1 MKNGKIHLYIFISD
15 TKSNASI
22 VLVDNDNVK
31 EVYSH
36 IDDYP
41 AGYASYDREIYTFLL
56 EDIKKKTGI
65 DVSNDKVATDRL
77 MEMSEKIR
85 KNFYSGTNM
94 LVDLPFVTADANGP
108 KHYSREL
115 TSTFVDQLTVESKRK
130 VIEMVKELFTD
141 NNTTISITD
150 IEEVTITG
158 EGSNIKSYKEAIMD
172 LVNSHTDT
180 KEVKSDKVW
189 NKTINEDSAI
199 VGMQFLKELCD
210 AYQTALSKE
219 KEKYEDD
226 KKRIYN
232 QNRSNLTAINN
243 RENTSVNELKKANSD
258 AIAAISARE
267 KESYTTYHNDLE
279 SFLKNNA
286 PKGFI
291 RKMIE
296 KVLSSQTGV
305 MERDAQTAYQQ
316 TQALREQLS
325 TALKAQREQQ
335 NLLHQEK
342 IKQANAAAELER
354 SRESVRYNEEMERLQ
369 DDFKRTTSEM
379 DQQFRK
385 TLNEVMSDSDIGA
398 YVKMVLSSIP
408 AFEGY
413 TCSTTIP
420 EYVYF
425 GDVTMEVARKTSI
438 HPEVSQMI
446 TGEVSRALDAT
457 TPGVITAKLPYC
469 QRLDDG
475 ISLFLNYSPSER
487 KMYQDQLR
495 MMLLKLFM
503 AFPAGKLEATMIDPL
518 ELGETF
524 ALFTKLGEEQSRIID
539 TKIWSQE
546 KDISEAI
553 NVLRQK
559 LETMTQAYG
568 NDKVTRLKKEP
579 IRVLAITDFPTGFT
593 QNALRD
599 LQAIVRKSASYGVC
613 VFIWA
618 NSEEIAKLQAS
629 QQSIFNEIKQ
639 MLHVATADSSG
650 SLKLETAKQDNVIL
664 HLDSMSKAQDH
675 THDIISTLTKG
686 IHTSQKKIERFEEM
700 YNGIEDPNNWFAE
713 NTIAELAIPIGI
725 KGASQIV
732 KMVVGKTE
740 GSTAH
745 HALIAGQTGA
755 GKSTLLHTII
765 MSTLLNYSPDEAQ
778 LYLIDFKEGVE
789 FKTYSKYNLPSIRLI
804 AIDCERE
811 FGLNILKELQKEMS
825 RRFDLFER
833 EAGCKEISDY
843 RKSTGK
849 KIPKLLLII
858 DEVQDLFR
866 EKSNDGIGSE
876 SEIIIAQLLEKGR
889 AAGIHIILA
898 SQTFN
903 QMSSVKGTLFAHSAI
918 RIAIKGSPE
927 SVNSVLGEGND
938 GAKQLADNDPGAAI
952 YNENSGIESANMVFQ
967 VAFLDKTNRATY
979 LNKLNALQNSEA
991 FAKKYKEKT
1000 RILLTN
1006 AEDDIFNVFNQLI
1019 INKKVTALDEDDTRY
1034 CLTIGDGFELKRKF
1048 KIGIAPRARQN
1059 MLMIGNDE
1067 KRAASLFYFSILS
1080 LLYGELGNEGVRKDN
1095 QLIHLIDLSV
1105 EDEYIEPSNTH
1116 FKHLESLFPKQ
1127 LKRVGMRD
1135 MDELISVTYD
1145 TLIRR
1150 MDGEESSDE
1159 RLFLMFFGIN
1169 RAHKL
1174 VSGNMYE
1181 DGDSGEMST
1190 ISKLAE
1196 IMKHGAKFGIN
1207 CIVWGENLGA
1217 TSKVMGENIE
1227 RDFAQRIVFSTDN
1240 ATMEQLVMEQNGNA
1254 LRPTTAVY
1262 MNVDDDVKNTH
1273 FRPYE
1278 IPAKVWVEKIA
1289 KTYRDFE

>member
-1 MKNGKIHLYIFISD
+1 M
-15 TKSNASI
+15 SNEKM
-22 VLVDNDNVK
+22 V
-31 EVYSH
+31 
-36 IDDYP
+36 
-41 AGYASYDREIYTFLL
+41 
-56 EDIKKKTGI
+56 
-65 DVSNDKVATDRL
+65 VSNPQSQGEQTQNWSSWKNWNAAT
-77 MEMSEKIR
+77 
-85 KNFYSGTNM
+85 
-94 LVDLPFVTADANGP
+94 
-108 KHYSREL
+108 
-115 TSTFVDQLTVESKRK
+115 
-130 VIEMVKELFTD
+130 
-141 NNTTISITD
+141 
-150 IEEVTITG
+150 
-158 EGSNIKSYKEAIMD
+158 
-172 LVNSHTDT
+172 
-180 KEVKSDKVW
+180 
-189 NKTINEDSAI
+189 NEHSAV
-199 VGMQFLKELCD
+199 VGMQFLKEFCA
-210 AYQTALSKE
+210 AYQAALTKA

-232 QNRSNLTAINN
+232 QNRSNLTSINN
-243 RENTSVNELKKANSD
+243 RENTTVNNLKKAHSD
-258 AIAAISARE
+258 AVATIMASE
-267 KESYTTYHNDLE
+267 KESYTAYYDDLE
-279 SFLKNNA
+279 AYLKNNA
-286 PKGFI
+286 PKGII
-291 RKMIE
+291 RKIIE
-296 KVLSSQTGV
+296 NMLSSQTRA
-305 MERDAQTAYQQ
+305 MESDAQAAYQQ
-316 TQALREQLS
+316 TLVLREQLS
-325 TALKAQREQQ
+325 NALKEQRKQQ
-335 NLLHQEK
+335 NLLLQEK
-342 IKQANAAAELER
+342 TKQANAAAELER
-354 SRESVRYNEEMERLQ
+354 SKESVRYNEEMERLQ
-369 DDFKRTTSEM
+369 SDFKRTTSEM
-379 DQQFRK
+379 EQQFRK
-385 TLNEVMSDSDIGA
+385 TLNEVMGDADIGA

-408 AFEGY
+408 SFEGY

-420 EYVYF
+420 EYVCF

-438 HPEVSQMI
+438 HPEVSQLI
-446 TGEVSRALDAT
+446 TDEVSRALDAS

-553 NVLRQK
+553 NILRQK

-568 NDKVTRLKKEP
+568 NDKTTRLKKESV
-579 IRVLAITDFPTGFT
+579 RVLAITDFPTGFS

-639 MLHVATADSSG
+639 MLHVATATGSG
-650 SLKLETAKQDNVIL
+650 ALKLETAKHDNVFL
-664 HLDSMSKAQDH
+664 HLDSMAKAQEH
-675 THDIISTLTKG
+675 THAIINTLIKG
-686 IHTSQKKIERFEEM
+686 IHHSQKIIVRFEDM
-700 YNGIEDPNNWFAE
+700 YDGIEDPNNWFAE
-713 NTIAELAIPIGI
+713 NTVGEFAIPIGI
-725 KGASQIV
+725 KGASIIV
-732 KMVVGKTE
+732 KMIVGKTD

-778 LYLIDFKEGVE
+778 LYLVDFKEGVE
-789 FKTYSKYNLPSIRLI
+789 FKTYSKLNLPSIRVV

-811 FGLNILKELQKEMS
+811 FGLNILKELQKEMK
-825 RRFDLFER
+825 RRYDLFKR
-833 EAGCKEISDY
+833 EADREEISDY
-843 RKSTGK
+843 RKVTGK
-849 KIPKLLLII
+849 KIPKILVVF
-858 DEVQDLFR
+858 DEVQELFR
-866 EKSNDGIGSE
+866 GASDDSISKECENILGE
-876 SEIIIAQLLEKGR
+876 LLTLGR

-898 SQTFN
+898 SQNFN
-903 QMSSVKGTLFAHSAI
+903 LISSIKPTLFAHAAI
-918 RIAIKGSPE
+918 RIAIKGSE
-927 SVNSVLGEGND
+927 DSASSVLGDSNP
-938 GAKQLADNDPGAAI
+938 GAKQLQDGATGAAV
-952 YNENSGIESANMVFQ
+952 YNDASGKESANVIFQ
-967 VAFLDKTNRATY
+967 VGYLEKDKRAEY
-979 LNKLNALQNSEA
+979 LSKLSAIQNSEA

-1019 INKKVTALDEDDTRY
+1019 INKKVTSLDEDDTRY
-1034 CLTIGDGFELKRKF
+1034 CLTIGDGFELNRKF

-1067 KRAASLFYFSILS
+1067 KCAASIFYFSILS
-1080 LLYGELGNEGVRKDN
+1080 LLYWELGNEDVRKDN
-1095 QLIHLIDLSV
+1095 QLIHLIDLAV

-1127 LKRVGMRD
+1127 IKRVGMRD

-1150 MDGEESSDE
+1150 MDGEEPSNE

-1190 ISKLAE
+1190 LSKLDE
-1196 IMKHGAKFGIN
+1196 IMKQGAKFGIN
-1207 CIVWGENLGA
+1207 CIVWGENLAA
-1217 TSKVMGENIE
+1217 TSKIMGTNIE

-1254 LRPTTAVY
+1254 LRSTTAVY

-1289 KTYRDFE
+1289 KTYREFE

>member
-1 MKNGKIHLYIFISD
+1 M
-15 TKSNASI
+15 SNEMM
-22 VLVDNDNVK
+22 V
-31 EVYSH
+31 
-36 IDDYP
+36 
-41 AGYASYDREIYTFLL
+41 
-56 EDIKKKTGI
+56 
-65 DVSNDKVATDRL
+65 VSNPQSQDEQAQNWSSWRGWKD
-77 MEMSEKIR
+77 S
-85 KNFYSGTNM
+85 
-94 LVDLPFVTADANGP
+94 
-108 KHYSREL
+108 
-115 TSTFVDQLTVESKRK
+115 
-130 VIEMVKELFTD
+130 
-141 NNTTISITD
+141 
-150 IEEVTITG
+150 
-158 EGSNIKSYKEAIMD
+158 
-172 LVNSHTDT
+172 
-180 KEVKSDKVW
+180 
-189 NKTINEDSAI
+189 INEDSAV
-199 VGMQFLKELCD
+199 VGMQFLKELCA
-210 AYQTALSKE
+210 AYQAALTKE

-232 QNRSNLTAINN
+232 QNRSNLTSINN
-243 RENTSVNELKKANSD
+243 RENTTVNDLKKSHGD
-258 AIAAISARE
+258 AMSAISARE
-267 KESYTTYHNDLE
+267 KKSYTAYYDDLE
-279 SFLKNNA
+279 SYLKNNVS
-286 PKGFI
+286 KGFI
-291 RKMIE
+291 RKVIE
-296 KVLSSQTGV
+296 KMLASQTDA
-305 MERDAQTAYQQ
+305 MEGNAQAAYQQ
-316 TQALREQLS
+316 TLALREQLY
-325 TALKAQREQQ
+325 TALQAQREQQ

-342 IKQANAAAELER
+342 TKQANAAADLER
-354 SRESVRYNEEMERLQ
+354 SKESVRYNEEMEKLQ
-369 DDFKRTTSEM
+369 SDFKRTTFEM
-379 DQQFRK
+379 EQQFRK
-385 TLNEVMSDSDIGA
+385 ALNEVMSDTDIGA
-398 YVKMVLSSIP
+398 YVERVLSSIP
-408 AFEGY
+408 SFEGY

-420 EYVYF
+420 EYVCF
-425 GDVTMEVARKTSI
+425 GDVIMEVARKTSI
-438 HPEVSQMI
+438 YPEVVQLI
-446 TGEVSRALDAT
+446 TGEVGRALDT
-457 TPGVITAKLPYC
+457 STPGVITAKLPYC
-469 QRLDDG
+469 QRLEDG
-475 ISLFLNYSPSER
+475 ISLFLNYSSSER

-524 ALFTKLGEEQSRIID
+524 ALFTKLGEEKSRIID

-546 KDISEAI
+546 KDISETI
-553 NVLRQK
+553 NILRRK
-559 LETMTQAYG
+559 LETMTQSYG
-568 NDKVTRLKKEP
+568 NDKTTRLKKEP

-618 NSEEIAKLQAS
+618 NSEEIAKLQSS

-639 MLHVATADSSG
+639 MLHVATAIDG
-650 SLKLETAKQDNVIL
+650 GYLKFETTIYENVFL
-664 HLDSMSKAQDH
+664 QLDSMSKAQEH
-675 THDIISTLTKG
+675 IHAIIDTLAKG
-686 IHTSQKKIERFEEM
+686 IHISQKKIERFEEM
-700 YNGIEDPNNWFAE
+700 YNGIEDPNNWFTE
-713 NTIAELAIPIGI
+713 NTISEFAIPIGI

-740 GSTAH
+740 GITAH

-789 FKTYSKYNLPSIRLI
+789 FKTYAKYNLPSIRLI

-825 RRFDLFER
+825 RRYDLFER

-903 QMSSVKGTLFAHSAI
+903 QMSSVKGTLFENSAI

-927 SVNSVLGEGND
+927 SVNSVLGGGND
-938 GAKQLADNDPGAAI
+938 GAKLLKDDDPGAAI
-952 YNENSGIESANMVFQ
+952 YNENSGTESANMVFQ
-967 VAFLDKTNRATY
+967 IAFLDRNNRATY
-979 LNKLNALQNSEA
+979 LNKLSAIQNSEA

-1019 INKKVTALDEDDTRY
+1019 INKKVTTLDEDVTRY
-1034 CLTIGDGFELKRKF
+1034 CLTIGDGFELNRKF
-1048 KIGIAPRARQN
+1048 KIGISPHARQN

-1067 KRAASLFYFSILS
+1067 KRAASIFYFSILS
-1080 LLYGELGNEGVRKDN
+1080 LLYGELGNENVRKDN
-1095 QLIHLIDLSV
+1095 QLIHLIDLAV

-1116 FKHLESLFPKQ
+1116 FKHIESLFPKQ
-1127 LKRVGMRD
+1127 VKRVGMRD
-1135 MDELISVTYD
+1135 MDELIGVTYD

-1150 MDGEESSDE
+1150 MDGGESSDE

-1174 VSGNMYE
+1174 VSGNLYE

-1190 ISKLAE
+1190 LSRLAE
-1196 IMKHGAKFGIN
+1196 IMKYGAKFGIN
-1207 CIVWGENLGA
+1207 CIVWGENLAA
-1217 TSKVMGENIE
+1217 TSKVMGANIE

-1240 ATMEQLVMEQNGNA
+1240 ATMEQLVMEQNGAA

-1262 MNVDDDVKNTH
+1262 KNVDDDVKNTH

-1289 KTYRDFE
+1289 ETYREFEKVGGVLR

>member
-1 MKNGKIHLYIFISD
+1 MSNELMIASNPQSQGDQVKNWSSW
-15 TKSNASI
+15 KSWNASI
-22 VLVDNDNVK
+22 NQ
-31 EVYSH
+31 H
-36 IDDYP
+36 
-41 AGYASYDREIYTFLL
+41 
-56 EDIKKKTGI
+56 
-65 DVSNDKVATDRL
+65 
-77 MEMSEKIR
+77 
-85 KNFYSGTNM
+85 
-94 LVDLPFVTADANGP
+94 
-108 KHYSREL
+108 
-115 TSTFVDQLTVESKRK
+115 
-130 VIEMVKELFTD
+130 
-141 NNTTISITD
+141 
-150 IEEVTITG
+150 
-158 EGSNIKSYKEAIMD
+158 
-172 LVNSHTDT
+172 
-180 KEVKSDKVW
+180 
-189 NKTINEDSAI
+189 SAV
-199 VGMQFLKELCD
+199 VGMQFLKELCE
-210 AYQTALSKE
+210 AYQAALTKA

-232 QNRSNLTAINN
+232 QNRSNLTSINN
-243 RENTSVNELKKANSD
+243 RENTTVNDLKKAHSD
-258 AIAAISARE
+258 AMAAITTRE
-267 KESYTTYHNDLE
+267 KESYTAYYDDLE
-279 SFLKNNA
+279 SYLKNNA

-296 KVLSSQTGV
+296 KMLASQTAG
-305 MERDAQTAYQQ
+305 MESDAQAAYQQ
-316 TQALREQLS
+316 THALREQLS
-325 TALKAQREQQ
+325 AALKFQREQQ

-342 IKQANAAAELER
+342 TKQANAAAELER
-354 SRESVRYNEEMERLQ
+354 SKESVRYNEEMERIQ
-369 DDFKRTTSEM
+369 SDFKRSTSEM
-379 DQQFRK
+379 EHQFRK
-385 TLNEVMSDSDIGA
+385 ALNEVMSDSDIGS

-413 TCSTTIP
+413 TCSTAIP
-420 EYVYF
+420 EYVCF
-425 GDVTMEVARKTSI
+425 GDVTMEIARKTSI
-438 HPEVSQMI
+438 HPEVSQLM
-446 TGEVSRALDAT
+446 TNEVGRALDSS

-475 ISLFLNYSPSER
+475 ISLFMNYSHNDR
-487 KMYQDQLR
+487 KKYQDYLR

-503 AFPAGKLEATMIDPL
+503 AFPPAKLEATMIDPV

-524 ALFTKLGEEQSRIID
+524 AMFTKLGEEKSRIID
-539 TKIWSQE
+539 TKVWSQE
-546 KDISEAI
+546 KDITEVI
-553 NVLRQK
+553 NTLRQK
-559 LETMTQAYG
+559 LETLTQSYG
-568 NDKVTRLKKEP
+568 DDKETRLKKEP
-579 IRVLAITDFPTGFT
+579 VHVLAITDFPTGFT

-618 NSEEIAKLQAS
+618 NSDEIAKLQAS

-639 MLHVATADSSG
+639 MLNVATATETG
-650 SLKLETAKQDNVIL
+650 ALKLETAKHENVYL
-664 HLDSMSKAQDH
+664 HLDTISSAEEH
-675 THDIISTLTKG
+675 TKKIIEKITKG
-686 IHTSQKKIERFEEM
+686 IHDATGKVVPFEAM
-700 YNGIEDPNNWFAE
+700 YDGIEDPNNWFAE
-713 NTIAELAIPIGI
+713 NTIRELSIPIGV
-725 KGASQIV
+725 KGASQVI
-732 KMVVGKTE
+732 KLGVGKTG

-765 MSTLLNYSPDEAQ
+765 MSTLLNYSPDEVQ
-778 LYLIDFKEGVE
+778 MYLVDFKEGVE
-789 FKTYSKYNLPSIRLI
+789 FKTYSKLNLPSIRVV

-811 FGLNILKELQKEMS
+811 FGLNILKELQKEMK
-825 RRFDLFER
+825 RRYDMFKR
-833 EAGCKEISDY
+833 EADREEISDY
-843 RKSTGK
+843 RKITGK
-849 KIPKLLLII
+849 KIPKLLVIF
-858 DEVQDLFR
+858 DEVQELFR
-866 EKSNDGIGSE
+866 ASANDDITKECENILSE
-876 SEIIIAQLLEKGR
+876 LLTLGR

-903 QMSSVKGTLFAHSAI
+903 LISSIKPTLFAHAAI
-918 RIAIKGSPE
+918 RIAINGSEE
-927 SVNSVLGEGND
+927 SASSVLGEGND
-938 GAKQLADNDPGAAI
+938 GAKQLNDVGEAVFNDA
-952 YNENSGIESANMVFQ
+952 SGKDSANVIFQ
-967 VAFLDKTNRATY
+967 VAHLSKDNRANY
-979 LNKLNALQNSEA
+979 LSKLSALQNSEA

-1019 INKKVTALDEDDTRY
+1019 INKKVTQLDDDDTKY
-1034 CLTIGDGFELKRKF
+1034 CLTIGDGFELARKF

-1067 KRAASLFYFSILS
+1067 KRAASIFYFSILS
-1080 LLYGELGNEGVRKDN
+1080 LLYGELGNEDVRKDN
-1095 QLIHLIDLSV
+1095 QLIHLIDLAV

-1116 FKHLESLFPKQ
+1116 FKHIESLFPKQ
-1127 LKRVGMRD
+1127 VKRVGMRD
-1135 MDELISVTYD
+1135 MDELIGVTYD

-1190 ISKLAE
+1190 LSKLAE

-1207 CIVWGENLGA
+1207 CIVWGENLAA
-1217 TSKVMGENIE
+1217 TSKVMGANIE

-1289 KTYRDFE
+1289 KTYREFE

>member
-1 MKNGKIHLYIFISD
+1 M
-15 TKSNASI
+15 SNEMMI
-22 VLVDNDNVK
+22 
-31 EVYSH
+31 
-36 IDDYP
+36 
-41 AGYASYDREIYTFLL
+41 
-56 EDIKKKTGI
+56 
-65 DVSNDKVATDRL
+65 VSNPQSQGEQAQNWSSWKSWNAAT
-77 MEMSEKIR
+77 
-85 KNFYSGTNM
+85 
-94 LVDLPFVTADANGP
+94 
-108 KHYSREL
+108 
-115 TSTFVDQLTVESKRK
+115 
-130 VIEMVKELFTD
+130 
-141 NNTTISITD
+141 
-150 IEEVTITG
+150 
-158 EGSNIKSYKEAIMD
+158 
-172 LVNSHTDT
+172 
-180 KEVKSDKVW
+180 
-189 NKTINEDSAI
+189 NEHSAV
-199 VGMQFLKELCD
+199 VGMQFLKELCA
-210 AYQTALSKE
+210 AYQAALTKA

-232 QNRSNLTAINN
+232 QNRSNLTSINN
-243 RENTSVNELKKANSD
+243 RENTTVNDLKKAHGD
-258 AIAAISARE
+258 AMAAITARE
-267 KESYTTYHNDLE
+267 KESYTAYYDDLE
-279 SFLKNNA
+279 AYLKNNA

-296 KVLSSQTGV
+296 KMLASQTDA
-305 MERDAQTAYQQ
+305 MEGDAQAAYQQ
-316 TQALREQLS
+316 TLVLREQLS
-325 TALKAQREQQ
+325 NALVAQREQQ

-342 IKQANAAAELER
+342 TKQANAAAELER
-354 SRESVRYNEEMERLQ
+354 SKESVRYNEEMERLQ
-369 DDFKRTTSEM
+369 SDFKRTTSEM
-379 DQQFRK
+379 EQQFRK
-385 TLNEVMSDSDIGA
+385 ALNEVMSDTDIGA

-420 EYVYF
+420 EYVCF

-438 HPEVSQMI
+438 HPEVSQLI
-446 TGEVSRALDAT
+446 TGEVGRALDT
-457 TPGVITAKLPYC
+457 STPGVITAKLPYC

-546 KDISEAI
+546 KDISESI
-553 NVLRQK
+553 NILRQK

-568 NDKVTRLKKEP
+568 NDKATRLKKEP
-579 IRVLAITDFPTGFT
+579 VRVLAITDFPTGFT

-599 LQAIVRKSASYGVC
+599 LQAIVRKGASYGVC

-618 NSEEIAKLQAS
+618 NSEEIAKLQSS

-639 MLHVATADSSG
+639 MLHVATATG
-650 SLKLETAKQDNVIL
+650 GGALKLETAKYENVFL

-675 THDIISTLTKG
+675 THAIINTLTKG
-686 IHTSQKKIERFEEM
+686 IHHSQKKIERFVDM
-700 YNGIEDPNNWFAE
+700 YDGIEDPNNWFAE
-713 NTIAELAIPIGI
+713 NTVGEFAIPIGI
-725 KGASQIV
+725 KGASTIV
-732 KMVVGKTE
+732 KMIVGKTD

-778 LYLIDFKEGVE
+778 LYLVDFKEGVE
-789 FKTYSKYNLPSIRLI
+789 FKTYSKLNLPSIRVV

-811 FGLNILKELQKEMS
+811 FGLNILKELQKEMK
-825 RRFDLFER
+825 RRYDLFKR
-833 EAGCKEISDY
+833 EADREEISDY
-843 RKSTGK
+843 RKVTGK
-849 KIPKLLLII
+849 KIPKILVVF
-858 DEVQDLFR
+858 DEVQELFR
-866 EKSNDGIGSE
+866 GASDDSISKECE
-876 SEIIIAQLLEKGR
+876 SILGELLTLGR

-898 SQTFN
+898 SQNFN
-903 QMSSVKGTLFAHSAI
+903 LISSIKPTLFAHAAI
-918 RIAIKGSPE
+918 RIAIKGSE
-927 SVNSVLGEGND
+927 DSASSVLGDSNP
-938 GAKQLADNDPGAAI
+938 GAKQLQDGATGAAV
-952 YNENSGIESANMVFQ
+952 YNDASGKESANVIFQ
-967 VAFLDKTNRATY
+967 VGYLEKDKRAEY
-979 LNKLNALQNSEA
+979 LSKLSALQNSEA

-1034 CLTIGDGFELKRKF
+1034 CLTIGDGFELNRKF

-1080 LLYGELGNEGVRKDN
+1080 LLYGELGNEDARKDN
-1095 QLIHLIDLSV
+1095 QLIHLIDLAV

-1135 MDELISVTYD
+1135 MDELIGVTYD

-1174 VSGNMYE
+1174 ISGNMYE

-1190 ISKLAE
+1190 LSKLAE

-1217 TSKVMGENIE
+1217 TSKVMGANIE

-1254 LRPTTAVY
+1254 LRHTTAVY